1 MKRINNGI
9 KTYDVGNGFCVDI
22 EKRDGVY
29 EAWLYHTDMGIKDFM
44 FGLKESLAE
53 FKKMVI
59 ANLET
64 YEVLYNEYYN

>member
-29 EAWLYHTDMGIKDFM
+29 EAWLYRTDMGIKEFM
-44 FGLKESLAE
+44 FGGEESIAE

-64 YEVLYNEYYN
+64 YEVLYDEYYN